1 MFWDC
6 EETVVEKVHQITG
19 DSIGKGEE
27 AARRL
32 EEQIQYVLCN
42 MRLIGLEPNKMQTAI
57 AIAVAHMTAT
67 PGLLG
72 SKKNHMVVVPP
83 SKGKTRITMAI
94 ALLLLQKFEKA
105 PKVVVVWQNKVL

>member
-6 EETVVEKVHQITG
+6 AETVVEKVHQITG

-27 AARRL
+27 ATRRL
-32 EEQIQYVLCN
+32 NEQIQYVLCN
-42 MRLIGLEPNKMQTAI
+42 MRLVGLEPNKMQTAI
-57 AIAVAHMTAT
+57 AIAVAHMTCT
-67 PGLLG
+67 PGLTG

-94 ALLLLQKFEKA
+94 ALLLLKKFEKA
-105 PKVVVVWQNKVL
+105 PKVVVVWPNKVL